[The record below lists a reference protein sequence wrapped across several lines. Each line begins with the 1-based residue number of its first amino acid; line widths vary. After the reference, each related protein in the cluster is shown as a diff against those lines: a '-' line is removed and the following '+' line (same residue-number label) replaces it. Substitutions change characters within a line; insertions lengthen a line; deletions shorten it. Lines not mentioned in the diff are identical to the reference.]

1 MPAKKRYSRKMPT
14 PPYPGTRD
22 KGKESLVKV
31 AAIQFEP
38 HIGNKAHSV
47 HEGLKL
53 IERAGKKGAQLM
65 VLACQA
71 TSEATQLQDTRLITL
86 LALS

>member
-1 MPAKKRYSRKMPT
+1 MAAKKRSAKKMVI

-38 HIGNKAHSV
+38 HIGNKEYSV
-47 HEGLKL
+47 KEGLKL
-53 IERAGKKGAQLM
+53 IEKAGKKGA
-65 VLACQA
+65 
-71 TSEATQLQDTRLITL
+71 
-86 LALS
+86 